1 MKHRTASQLLALL
14 AAMLLIWPLVGARPA
29 DAQDETCFPETGLCI
44 IGRFR
49 TYWDQN
55 GGLGVFGF
63 PISQG
68 ADETNRDTGKAHLTQ
83 WFERNRFEYHP
94 ENRPPYDI
102 LLGRLGVDRLQA
114 QGRPW
119 QSFPTAP
126 RSAAHYFPQTGH
138 AITHEPFWHY
148 WSTHGLELNDRRGT
162 SSEESLALF
171 GYPISEPARETNAS
185 GDTVLTQ
192 WFERARFEDHG
203 AKGVLLG
210 LLGVGD
216 TGTCAGVSRIA
227 PGSAE
232 GVTIGKALL
241 AAISAKYPEARQ
253 SGPVQFDRIRAIDRA
268 GDWILF
274 NASFKRGLEPAIFVL
289 QATRGGYRLVDGG
302 WSGAPGSLTAADIRA
317 AIARGVPQAPPELI
331 ACGSLEGFV

>member
-1 MKHRTASQLLALL
+1 MQRMSRIVMSTIALLLLALL
-14 AAMLLIWPLVGARPA
+14 SMAPRSVQAGELCSPQTNQCVGGRFLQYWEEHGGLAIFGHPTTPAR
-29 DAQDETCFPETGLCI
+29 EERNRETGK
-44 IGRFR
+44 
-49 TYWDQN
+49 T
-55 GGLGVFGF
+55 
-63 PISQG
+63 
-68 ADETNRDTGKAHLTQ
+68 HLTQ
-83 WFERNRFEYHP
+83 WFERNRFEYQP
-94 ENRPPYDI
+94 ENRPPYDV

-119 QSFPTAP
+119 QSLPTAS
-126 RSAAHYFPQTGH
+126 RSAAHRFPQTGH
-138 AITHEPFWHY
+138 AIAHEPFWRY
-148 WSTHGLELNDRRGT
+148 WSTHGLELDGRRGT
-162 SSEESLALF
+162 SIEESLALF

-192 WFERARFEDHG
+192 WFERVRFEDHG

-216 TGTCAGVSRIA
+216 TGACAGVSRISPA
-227 PGSAE
+227 SAE

-241 AAISAKYPEARQ
+241 AAISATYPEATQ
-253 SGPVQFDRIRAIDRA
+253 SGPVEFDRIRAIDRA

-289 QATRGGYRLVDGG
+289 QATGGGYRLVNVG

-317 AIARGVPQAPPELI
+317 SIARGVPQAPPELI
-331 ACGSLEGFV
+331 ACASLEGFV